1 MSNSG
6 QIIDIFRAGRTDAR
20 RTDGNA
26 QPLPPEPAAPRRP
39 GLAVSE
45 ENWSRRSGRSP
56 FRACR
61 GHSGLWPA
69 PIGWSGFTR
78 PRQVFALRLG
88 WPWQTALG
96 DVACDQSVVAWLVA
110 YSRPAERRR
119 GLSHR
124 PPRAAHCA
132 RHAA

>member
-1 MSNSG
+1 MSLLIGAICAVYLGLLVAPILEPVIGKLVPNGDSDGFSSFVVGIGDMFNSG

-69 PIGWSGFTR
+69 PIGWSGF
-78 PRQVFALRLG
+78 
-88 WPWQTALG
+88 
-96 DVACDQSVVAWLVA
+96 S
-110 YSRPAERRR
+110 
-119 GLSHR
+119 LS
-124 PPRAAHCA
+124 A
-132 RHAA
+132 